1 MNSEQRGGED
11 EVEGRTKQRVLS
23 GSWALTVSV
32 RQFLGAVLSG
42 LHSCVAETGTPEGLE
57 GCRTTESIL

>member
-11 EVEGRTKQRVLS
+11 EVEGRMKQRVLS
-23 GSWALTVSV
+23 GSWALTGSV

-57 GCRTTESIL
+57 GC